1 MWGVQKRE
9 EETDENFRWI
19 SDDLLERIDWTSEVA
34 RKKGQETTQ
43 EETTDGRK
51 HGGGCGVDFEPEK
64 STWHLLQ

>member
-1 MWGVQKRE
+1 MRTLDGFQMTSWRE
-9 EETDENFRWI
+9 LIELVKWPE
-19 SDDLLERIDWTSEVA
+19 
-34 RKKGQETTQ
+34 KKGQETTQ